1 MITLKRT
8 NSHDA
13 DFRDLVAKLDRYL
26 AIIDGD
32 EHAFYAQYNKTDGLN
47 TVVVVYLDG
56 QAVGCGAI
64 KVYSDGVMEVKR
76 MYVDPNVRAQG
87 IASRVLQELERWAQE
102 LGAAS
107 CILETGIAQPDA
119 VRLYHKNG
127 YRIIPNYGQYQGV
140 ENSVCF
146 EKNLAESTPA
156 LPSDITIRFAQAE
169 DAALLCRLG
178 KETFHDAFSV
188 YPQMPA
194 ADLAQYLAEEFTVDH
209 LAAQLANDNAFF
221 LIAECG
227 NEALGYAKMEINHS
241 MDSIPLSRPI
251 KLRRLY
257 CKQSVVGRG
266 VGARLMERC
275 VLEASKRNHDGIFLA
290 VWEHNLRAQQFYKKW
305 SYEICTYVSNQL
317 GEAHFR
323 DMVMV
328 KKLTSIC

>member
-47 TVVVVYLDG
+47 TVVVAYSEG

-146 EKNLAESTPA
+146 EKNWPLDVT
-156 LPSDITIRFAQAE
+156 
-169 DAALLCRLG
+169 
-178 KETFHDAFSV
+178 
-188 YPQMPA
+188 QMA
-194 ADLAQYLAEEFTVDH
+194 
-209 LAAQLANDNAFF
+209 
-221 LIAECG
+221 
-227 NEALGYAKMEINHS
+227 
-241 MDSIPLSRPI
+241 
-251 KLRRLY
+251 
-257 CKQSVVGRG
+257 
-266 VGARLMERC
+266 
-275 VLEASKRNHDGIFLA
+275 
-290 VWEHNLRAQQFYKKW
+290 
-305 SYEICTYVSNQL
+305 
-317 GEAHFR
+317 
-323 DMVMV
+323 
-328 KKLTSIC
+328 